1 MRKPD
6 RSPPDAEILKTFEAA
21 GLVEYLEYLQ
31 SGKRIMLTNFKAG
44 IAKGL
49 GLTLG
54 MSVVLGIV
62 AWIMTLLVDLPVIGE
77 YANDVVKYMNEYR
90 ESTNYTDE
98 FNEMNELLRHI
109 DENTRDAASSG
120 GGIDGPSAP
129 EDASPPQPGPNL
141 QPELIDGKS
150 PPADAVQ

>member
-1 MRKPD
+1 MKKPD
-6 RSPPDAEILKTFEAA
+6 RSSPEKEILKTFEAA

-31 SGKRIMLTNFKAG
+31 SGKRIMMTNFKAG

-54 MSVVLGIV
+54 MSLVLGIIAWVV
-62 AWIMTLLVDLPVIGE
+62 ALLVDLPVVGE
-77 YANDVVKYMNEYR
+77 YAREIENYMNEYR

-109 DENTRDAASSG
+109 DENTRESG
-120 GGIDGPSAP
+120 AESETSDIPGETADPNEA
-129 EDASPPQPGPNL
+129 PQP
-141 QPELIDGKS
+141 D
-150 PPADAVQ
+150 